1 MQNIK
6 NKKALSNVLTTM
18 LIILITI
25 AAIAIIYKSITPIFL
40 SLSPAISCIE
50 MQSQQI
56 LKIESACFNTR
67 TNDLEIR
74 IKRSLSETNI
84 ESIKFLIETGTA
96 SNLFEC
102 SSNSCSNC
110 LVLEKGQTKTY
121 YFSSENSKEVSI
133 YISSCLLDK
142 VKIGSCN

>member
-1 MQNIK
+1 MQTN
-6 NKKALSNVLTTM
+6 S
-18 LIILITI
+18 
-25 AAIAIIYKSITPIFL
+25 
-40 SLSPAISCIE
+40 
-50 MQSQQI
+50 I
-56 LKIESACFNTR
+56 LKVETACYNSR
-67 TNDLEIR
+67 TNDLEIT
-74 IKRSLSETNI
+74 IKRSLSENEI
-84 ESIKFLIETGTA
+84 NSIKFLIETGTA

-110 LVLEKGQTKTY
+110 LVLDKGQTKTY